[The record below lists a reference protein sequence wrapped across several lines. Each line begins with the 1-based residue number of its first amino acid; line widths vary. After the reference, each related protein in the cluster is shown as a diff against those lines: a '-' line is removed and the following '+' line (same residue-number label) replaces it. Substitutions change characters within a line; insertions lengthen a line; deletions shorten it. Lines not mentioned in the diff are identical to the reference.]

1 MRRIAELGSF
11 QNVVAGSKATLD
23 LPVDRRYHGLKIGY
37 RNGAGG
43 TAATRAEMASEITL
57 IRLLLDGV
65 VQWELSASQLFA
77 MLDVHGYP
85 VTDGVLPLHFSEP
98 WRRSPQGEDNLAWAV
113 RGEVRTFQVEIEIAA
128 GAVSPSL
135 ECFCEFDNIDA
146 PLAPIRKFTRQ
157 QVPVAA
163 TGLHTLDQIPGIGNL
178 HALHAFEAA
187 SGDVKSIR
195 AELEQQIVFEAPR
208 YIADELTKAH
218 GGAPVDG
225 VFSLRFDRTER
236 VSDTLGNQVRLQSGA
251 IARKPVRFLF
261 DMANASP
268 FTLLYEF
275 VGGKN

>member
-23 LPVDRRYHGLKIGY
+23 LPVDRRYHSLKIGY
-37 RNGAGG
+37 KRSGA
-43 TAATRAEMASEITL
+43 AATRAQMESSISL

-65 VQWELSASQLFA
+65 VQWELSAKQLFA
-77 MLDVHGYP
+77 THDIHGYP
-85 VTDGVLPLHFSEP
+85 VTSGVLPLFFSEP
-98 WRRSPQGEDNLAWAV
+98 WRRSPAGEDNLAWAV
-113 RGEVRTFQVEIEIAA
+113 QGEVRTFQVEIDIA
-128 GAVSPSL
+128 GTAVSPAL
-135 ECFCEFDNIDA
+135 ECYSEFDNVQA

-178 HALHAFEAA
+178 HALHCFEAA
-187 SGDVKSIR
+187 ANDVKSIR

-208 YIADELTKAH
+208 YIADELNKAH
-218 GGAPVDG
+218 GGAPVAG

-236 VSDTLGNQVRLQSGA
+236 VSDMLGNQFVTANGA
-251 IARKPVRFLF
+251 RGRRPVRFLF
-261 DMANASP
+261 DMVNASP

-275 VGGKN
+275 IGGKN